1 MLAPILDRVL
11 YFNLGSLGRSI
22 VDVIQNNQWLFLTIF
37 LLYGGI
43 ILYAKLIWSR
53 YLPQKMYSYLKNTE
67 KKNLSMEELYEGWLR
82 YRKKL
87 PQYILVPTHNEFWVK
102 PAAKMTGTEQKLFYN
117 SDRKK
122 LNEKDCFILIAEKL

>member
-43 ILYAKLIWSR
+43 VLYAKLIWSR

-82 YRKKL
+82 YRKNCRS
-87 PQYILVPTHNEFWVK
+87 IF
-102 PAAKMTGTEQKLFYN
+102 
-117 SDRKK
+117 
-122 LNEKDCFILIAEKL
+122 